1 MTADDDGN
9 KDVHDDELKNEVSDE
24 LDDDVQDN
32 DGTPPRHH
40 VTFGPAA
47 VVVGFLVGLSVLALV
62 FSLPWAGD
70 MAPGVF
76 VLALAYGGLLGAVTA
91 LPLGVVLG
99 FLLRPVRN
107 QWVHV
112 GVFFGVF
119 TLVALLIVTLLSP
132 SRVVLENLPIAL
144 IIGGAGAVARASVW
158 KMVRVR

>member
-1 MTADDDGN
+1 MTADDD
-9 KDVHDDELKNEVSDE
+9 DVNNDDELSDE
-24 LDDDVQDN
+24 LNDDVQD
-32 DGTPPRHH
+32 GGPPPRHH

-70 MAPGVF
+70 TAPGVF

-91 LPLGVVLG
+91 LPLGVMLG

-107 QWVHV
+107 QWVHI

-119 TLVALLIVTLLSP
+119 TLVAFLIITLLSP

>member
-1 MTADDDGN
+1 MTADDDGVN
-9 KDVHDDELKNEVSDE
+9 
-24 LDDDVQDN
+24 DDVQDDVN
-32 DGTPPRHH
+32 GDEQDGDEQDDDGTPTRHH

-70 MAPGVF
+70 AAPGVF

-112 GVFFGVF
+112 GVFFSVF
-119 TLVALLIVTLLSP
+119 TLVAFLIITLLSP
-132 SRVVLENLPIAL
+132 SRVALENLPIAL
-144 IIGGAGAVARASVW
+144 MIGGAGAVARASVW